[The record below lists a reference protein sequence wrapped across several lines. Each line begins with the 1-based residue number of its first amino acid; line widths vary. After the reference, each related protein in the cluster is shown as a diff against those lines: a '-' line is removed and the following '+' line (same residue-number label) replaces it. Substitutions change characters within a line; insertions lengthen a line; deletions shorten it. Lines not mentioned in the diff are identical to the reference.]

1 MILSAIVAMDRH
13 NAIGKNNQLP
23 WHLPE
28 DLKFFKRTTLGK
40 HVLMGRKTY
49 DSLGK
54 PLKNRLNIVLSTKT
68 DLQLPQEVLVYNSL
82 TTALGKLESENTE
95 EAFVIGGG
103 KVFEETIQDM
113 DRLYITHVDTVVDGA
128 EVFFPHVD
136 HSQWKLTWEEKHIA
150 DEKHAFDYTFCLYER
165 IEL

>member
-1 MILSAIVAMDRH
+1 MILSAIVAMDKH

-28 DLKFFKRTTLGK
+28 DLKFFKRTTLEK
-40 HVLMGRKTY
+40 PVLMGRKTY

-54 PLKNRLNIVLSTKT
+54 PLKNRLNIVLSTHA
-68 DLQLPQEVLVYNSL
+68 DLQLPEDVLVFHSL
-82 TTALGKLESENTE
+82 QAALEKLESLNID
-95 EAFVIGGG
+95 EAFIIGGG
-103 KVFEETIQDM
+103 KVFEETMNDIDK
-113 DRLYITHVDTVVDGA
+113 LYITHVNTVVADA

-136 HSQWKLTWEEKHIA
+136 HSQWKLTWEEKHEA

-165 IEL
+165 REL

>member
-13 NAIGKNNQLP
+13 NAIGKDNQLP

-40 HVLMGRKTY
+40 PVLMGRKTY

-54 PLKNRLNIVLSTKT
+54 PLKDRLNIVLSGQSN
-68 DLQLPQEVLVYNSL
+68 LQLPEGVLVYHSL
-82 TTALGKLESENTE
+82 DAALQKLESEQIE
-95 EAFVIGGG
+95 EAFIIGGG
-103 KVFEETIQDM
+103 KVFEETINTVE
-113 DRLYITHVDTVVDGA
+113 RLYITHVETEVEEA

-136 HSQWKLTWEEKHIA
+136 HSQWKKVWEEKHYA
-150 DEKHAFDYTFCLYER
+150 DERHAFDYTFCLYER
-165 IEL
+165 LEL